1 MCSIF
6 SRYFTLFFYGM
17 PKTPIKKV
25 SATKADKPATK
36 ADKSVKIVAKPK
48 ISSKTKEE
56 NISSAK
62 EKDTSAKVLKSDEL
76 L

>member
-1 MCSIF
+1 
-6 SRYFTLFFYGM
+6 M

-25 SATKADKPATK
+25 SATKADK
-36 ADKSVKIVAKPK
+36 SVKTVAKSK
-48 ISSKTKEE
+48 SSSKKKDE
-56 NISSAK
+56 NVSSVK